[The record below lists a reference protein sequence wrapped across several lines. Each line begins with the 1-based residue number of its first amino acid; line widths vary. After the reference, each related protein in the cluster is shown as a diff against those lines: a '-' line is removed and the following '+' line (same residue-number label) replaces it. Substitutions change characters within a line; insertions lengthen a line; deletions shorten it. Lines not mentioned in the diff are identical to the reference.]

1 MLNITAYG
9 NLDNDPEVKYLES
22 GNLVTRFPSK
32 VNFSLAVRTGKDETT
47 WLKCTV
53 WGKRAQTAAE
63 YLRKGAKITIAGQG
77 KLKSYTRSDG
87 TEEQSLNVNVTNFT
101 LPACESNA
109 MTEQPQIPI
118 EKALNL
124 VEFEFVEGAWRVK
137 HVKGDV
143 YGDVHGD
150 VWINVRGR
158 VLGDVRSVEGD
169 VLGHVR
175 GNVWSNVGGTIN
187 GRKWQFVETPKEK
200 LKRLIDEGAGKAQ
213 LVEAINQQE
222 NN

>member
-1 MLNITAYG
+1 
-9 NLDNDPEVKYLES
+9 
-22 GNLVTRFPSK
+22 
-32 VNFSLAVRTGKDETT
+32 
-47 WLKCTV
+47 
-53 WGKRAQTAAE
+53 
-63 YLRKGAKITIAGQG
+63 
-77 KLKSYTRSDG
+77 
-87 TEEQSLNVNVTNFT
+87 
-101 LPACESNA
+101 
-109 MTEQPQIPI
+109 MTEQPQITL
-118 EKALNL
+118 EEALKL
-124 VEFEFVEGAWRVK
+124 VDFEFVDGAWRVK
-137 HVKGDV
+137 RVKGDV

-187 GRKWQFVETPKEK
+187 GRKWQFVETPEEK